1 MTLRVVFRAAARIE
15 FEKATTFYDKQHHGL
30 GEEFLR
36 EIDEVVIHAAAN
48 PERYPFAFS
57 DVRKAVARRFPY
69 SVFFRVRGTSLVVLA
84 VFHGRRDPAIWR
96 RRA

>member
-1 MTLRVVFRAAARIE
+1 MSLRVVFRTAAHIE
-15 FEKATTFYDKQHHGL
+15 FEDATTWYDEQRQGL

-36 EIDEVVIHAAAN
+36 EIDEVVLHAAAN
-48 PERYPFAFS
+48 PERYPFVFS

-69 SVFFRVRGTSLVVLA
+69 SVFFRVRGASLVILA